1 MDTKRNIKINIEG
14 ASLTEA
20 EKKEIL
26 DIIEA
31 KLNGHE
37 TTFNPF
43 DIPEQTEK
51 KEHFKRVKN
60 GASNMKR
67 NIGNKINSMSPQELL
82 AWAGGISIL
91 TKTGLNVWQ
100 EIRLTRKEHRLQKE
114 AKRQAQRR
122 RDY

>member
-37 TTFNPF
+37 TAFNPF
-43 DIPEQTEK
+43 DIPEQPEK
-51 KEHFKRVKN
+51 KEHFKRVKD
-60 GASNMKR
+60 GASNITSG
-67 NIGNKINSMSPQELL
+67 IGNKLSSMSAQEILVL
-82 AWAGGISIL
+82 FSGISIL
-91 TKTGLNVWQ
+91 TKTGFGIWDRV
-100 EIRLTRKEHRLQKE
+100 RLTRKEHRLQKE

>member
-26 DIIEA
+26 DIIQA

-37 TTFNPF
+37 TAFDPF
-43 DIPEQTEK
+43 DIPEQPEK
-51 KEHFKRVKN
+51 KEYFKHFKESVDNK
-60 GASNMKR
+60 KR
-67 NIGNKINSMSPQELL
+67 SIGNKIGSMSPQELL
-82 AWAGGISIL
+82 AWGGALSML
-91 TKTGLNVWQ
+91 TKAGINVCQ
-100 EIRLTRKEHRLQKE
+100 EIRLVRKEHRLQKE
-114 AKRQAQRR
+114 AKRQAKR